1 VIEELVAQNDNPEY
15 VELAPDPVPLVSLT
29 TLNDEETPKAVL
41 ISDEDVPLA
50 VLTGD
55 AFNII
60 LWVALLAVSGVVI
73 ALVFASKLKDRKNN
87 K

>member
-15 VELAPDPVPLVSLT
+15 VELDPDPVPLVSLT

-73 ALVFASKLKDRKNN
+73 VLVFASKLKDRKNN